1 MASSILSFGRSFVAA
16 KVSDGLYGAS
26 MYVYAWFRPNI
37 IIRNDIEL
45 NEIPPREQ
53 GIVNKELSL
62 VSSLPTVSLKFPS
75 ASEIGCRVLTSVA
88 VDVPMYT
95 IKCLYNSPVP
105 TAIALYMVLP
115 TEVSI
120 MIIQYMGYA
129 ILKVY
134 R

>member
-1 MASSILSFGRSFVAA
+1 MAGSILSFGRSFVAA
-16 KVSDGLYGAS
+16 RVSDGLYGAS
-26 MYVYAWFRPNI
+26 MYVYSWFRPNI

-45 NEIPPREQ
+45 NEITPRE
-53 GIVNKELSL
+53 INNKESSL
-62 VSSLPTVSLKFPS
+62 VPFLPTVSLKFPS

-134 R
+134 K